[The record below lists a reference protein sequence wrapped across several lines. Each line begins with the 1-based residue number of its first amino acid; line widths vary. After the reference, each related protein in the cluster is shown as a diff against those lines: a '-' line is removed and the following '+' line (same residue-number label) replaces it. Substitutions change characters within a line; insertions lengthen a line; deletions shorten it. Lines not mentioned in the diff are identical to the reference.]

1 MARAAVWLQARTSRL
16 SASGYSTRSD
26 RQLQDQRR
34 LRAPFFSCAIC
45 RLEGTGRSRGII
57 PNSGDGFSMEI
68 SDPTHLDLDR
78 GILEFDRAL
87 RTLSG
92 EPVAR
97 RPSRAETVPEDGLDD
112 DLRRRAA
119 ALMRVN
125 HCGEVCA
132 QALYR
137 GQALG
142 SSNEDI
148 KSALA
153 RAASEEADHLAWSAQ
168 RVRELGGRLSLLNP
182 LWYAGSLALGYA
194 AGRLGE
200 RWNLGFLAE
209 TERQV
214 EQHLQG
220 HIDRLGGRDAKTL
233 PGIEGMQ
240 PEEGRH
246 RRTAEGLGARHPHEH
261 ADHS

>member
-1 MARAAVWLQARTSRL
+1 
-16 SASGYSTRSD
+16 
-26 RQLQDQRR
+26 
-34 LRAPFFSCAIC
+34 
-45 RLEGTGRSRGII
+45 
-57 PNSGDGFSMEI
+57 MEI
-68 SDPTHLDLDR
+68 SRYTRFDLDR
-78 GILEFDRAL
+78 GILEFDKAL
-87 RTLSG
+87 RTLAG

-97 RPSRAETVPEDGLDD
+97 RPSPAEAVPEDN
-112 DLRRRAA
+112 LREEVRRHAA

-132 QALYR
+132 QALYQ
-137 GQALG
+137 GQALA
-142 SSNEDI
+142 SSSEDI
-148 KSALA
+148 KDALA

-194 AGRLGE
+194 AGRLGK

-220 HIDRLGGRDAKTL
+220 HIDRLGGRDAKTRAL
-233 PGIEGMQ
+233 IEGMQ
-240 PEEGRH
+240 REEAGH
-246 RRTAEGLGARHPHEH
+246 RRTAEALGARNLPEP
-261 ADHS
+261 ARRGMRLAARLMTTLSYWI

>member
-1 MARAAVWLQARTSRL
+1 METSNH
-16 SASGYSTRSD
+16 TRFDPD
-26 RQLQDQRR
+26 RW
-34 LRAPFFSCAIC
+34 
-45 RLEGTGRSRGII
+45 
-57 PNSGDGFSMEI
+57 
-68 SDPTHLDLDR
+68 
-78 GILEFDRAL
+78 ILEFDKAL
-87 RTLSG
+87 RVSLGDSI
-92 EPVAR
+92 AR
-97 RPSRAETVPEDGLDD
+97 RPSPAETVHED
-112 DLRRRAA
+112 DLREEERRHAA

-132 QALYR
+132 QALYQ
-137 GQALG
+137 GQALA
-142 SSNEDI
+142 SSNQDI

-153 RAASEEADHLAWSAQ
+153 KAAREEADHLAWSAQ

-220 HIDRLGGRDAKTL
+220 HIDRLGCRDAKTRTL
-233 PGIEGMQ
+233 IEGMQ
-240 PEEGRH
+240 REEAGH
-246 RRTAEGLGARHPHEH
+246 RRTAEALGARDLPDSARHGMRL
-261 ADHS
+261 AARLMTTLSYWI